1 MTSPSVKSTLIHVIE
16 GEWEREKGGEMWGIV
31 LSYSISSP
39 LLVPWQ
45 WEKRNSGNKLCSGP
59 RTDMTYIWLSKCTS
73 SFPIGPLEGVTG
85 GLTVHLHVSVLGEKT
100 LCQSQTP
107 PWQNVLEHQILGC
120 FAEENRLEFTW
131 NPSPSCTLFWV
142 LSKHTG
148 TGKRSNTQTWTWSN
162 KQARMKHYLVGEVVG

>member
-45 WEKRNSGNKLCSGP
+45 WEKRNSGNKWCSGP

-100 LCQSQTP
+100 LCQSNP
-107 PWQNVLEHQILGC
+107 PMTECLRTSDTRVFCWGEPFGIHMEPI
-120 FAEENRLEFTW
+120 
-131 NPSPSCTLFWV
+131 TLMYIV
-142 LSKHTG
+142 LSVIKTYGNGQEVKH
-148 TGKRSNTQTWTWSN
+148 SNVDMV
-162 KQARMKHYLVGEVVG
+162 K